1 ARARRGACRPELRIP
16 RRAARTS
23 EGGVGVV
30 IAKAAGQLDHS
41 ELCQQDRSGVPQ
53 FFDDSGI
60 VVEDLGLIRF
70 CSPCSRYRFC
80 GSEVFDPIRNP
91 VKRASVTTGANVAI
105 ATSPLVE

>member
-1 ARARRGACRPELRIP
+1 
-16 RRAARTS
+16 
-23 EGGVGVV
+23 
-30 IAKAAGQLDHS
+30 
-41 ELCQQDRSGVPQ
+41 DRSGVPQ

-91 VKRASVTTGANVAI
+91 VKRAAITTGANLAI
-105 ATSPLVE
+105 GSSALVERELSRNRDDRAELRAKLFEPVQVSLCQRLRGDLAGSNQSAEL